1 MNISVSG
8 YYMHVSEKEY
18 PLAGEGGVW
27 QLCKKQGN
35 IMQLL
40 HLRPHLCLLTDLDL
54 VEFPTRS

>member
-1 MNISVSG
+1 
-8 YYMHVSEKEY
+8 MHVSEKEY